1 MNDNNPAKFQVE
13 IADKI
18 AYNFNGL
25 LLLHPVTIGW
35 TSISRGSF
43 IFLQLLVGHGS
54 LLCIK
59 KLEAIVM
66 HATLYPMLQ
75 SRIKHKAS
83 AAESAAGFQ

>member
-1 MNDNNPAKFQVE
+1 
-13 IADKI
+13 
-18 AYNFNGL
+18 
-25 LLLHPVTIGW
+25 
-35 TSISRGSF
+35 
-43 IFLQLLVGHGS
+43 LQLLVGHGS